1 MLGHVGREG
10 DGATVMARGAKF
22 RYDRD
27 MRNAIERIREGA
39 GLGRV
44 CGRVA
49 LGSACKGPAW
59 WSGLAIALALPMP
72 AHGQSETGVPPP
84 TQEERAGP
92 GEDAELTDESIESVR
107 ESLER
112 AREPRTLYPA
122 SRLSV
127 TPAMPLQSLETFRG
141 ATLPP
146 VDLGE
151 ERTTLWPEGTFLS
164 RRRGVLFVT
173 DWGAYLFA
181 FHPDEGGVRDR
192 PVVLLPC
199 ETLRRMETAA
209 LVSEQTPQESTRV
222 REIGAFALSG
232 EVFAYRGRN
241 YVLPTAFSLADDG
254 GATGDG
260 ARGPSTDTPPV
271 TPQPATTPTTTTTN
285 GVPPQ
290 APSDPAPAP
299 AEPGDEI
306 DALISDLE
314 AIREAPRA
322 ATPIREAPRVPGE
335 ESVVSLVRE
344 GTTISRRR
352 GRLTRTAR
360 GEYAIVFDAD
370 TQTRGDPPMI
380 LMPGMVTQDVERTAE
395 RFGEI
400 TTFEFSGRVF
410 TYRDRNYFQPFMFVA
425 ESSRSI
431 KPLQ

>member
-1 MLGHVGREG
+1 
-10 DGATVMARGAKF
+10 MARAAKF

-27 MRNAIERIREGA
+27 MRNAIERIRKRAGSGGTCGRCAPGGSCLRLTAWA
-39 GLGRV
+39 GLT
-44 CGRVA
+44 
-49 LGSACKGPAW
+49 
-59 WSGLAIALALPMP
+59 IALTLPMA
-72 AHGQSETGVPPP
+72 AHGQSDQGAPPP
-84 TQEERAGP
+84 TQEERTGP
-92 GEDAELTDESIESVR
+92 GGDAELTDESIESVR

-112 AREPRTLYPA
+112 AREPRTLYPT

-141 ATLPP
+141 ASLPP

-151 ERTTLWPEGTFLS
+151 ERSTLWPEGTFLS

-181 FHPDEGGVRDR
+181 FHPDERGVRDR

-209 LVSEQTPQESTRV
+209 LVTEQAPRERARV
-222 REIGAFALSG
+222 REIGAFSLSG

-241 YVLPTAFSLADDG
+241 YVLPTAFSLSDDG
-254 GATGDG
+254 GVAGDG
-260 ARGPSTDTPPV
+260 ARGRVPDAPSTPPL
-271 TPQPATTPTTTTTN
+271 TTPAPPPTAPTN
-285 GVPPQ
+285 PAPT
-290 APSDPAPAP
+290 PSDPPSAP

-322 ATPIREAPRVPGE
+322 ATPIRETPRVPGE

>member
-1 MLGHVGREG
+1 M
-10 DGATVMARGAKF
+10 
-22 RYDRD
+22 
-27 MRNAIERIREGA
+27 
-39 GLGRV
+39 
-44 CGRVA
+44 
-49 LGSACKGPAW
+49 SPAAW
-59 WSGLAIALALPMP
+59 AGLAIALTLPM
-72 AHGQSETGVPPP
+72 AAFGQSDLDVPPP

-112 AREPRTLYPA
+112 AREPRTLYPT

-146 VDLGE
+146 VDLGD
-151 ERTTLWPEGTFLS
+151 ERATLWPEGTFLS

-181 FHPDEGGVRDR
+181 FHPDEKGVRDR

-241 YVLPTAFSLADDG
+241 YVLPTAFSLSDDG

-260 ARGPSTDTPPV
+260 ARVQGAD
-271 TPQPATTPTTTTTN
+271 
-285 GVPPQ
+285 
-290 APSDPAPAP
+290 APSSAPAPDPAPAL

-322 ATPIREAPRVPGE
+322 ATPIREAPQVPGE

-380 LMPGMVTQDVERTAE
+380 LLPGMVTQDVERTAE